1 MRQGVEIDRLI
12 EEKRDLEDLVEQQNQ
27 AIKQV
32 RMNQKENVNSMN
44 NMSVGRYDDQLYAKI
59 LQEKENYIMR
69 LETEMGE
76 MRREI
81 EGLKEKVIG
90 YEVMGMSVVSGNN
103 N

>member
-1 MRQGVEIDRLI
+1 MRQGAEIDRLI

-32 RMNQKENVNSMN
+32 KMNQKENVNSMN
-44 NMSVGRYDDQLYAKI
+44 SMSVGRYDDQLYAKI